1 VLISIGDG
9 DEPEALVL
17 VARIRA
23 RTINLT
29 VGLADELAGQMA
41 LRRERV
47 RFAIAADGSPIE
59 AGHVVVIDDF
69 QLRIIEVS
77 DGKMIAF
84 EAGRALTPALPVSSL
99 GAFLSPEPVAVIV
112 DAPACLVKR
121 MTCGRSRLRL
131 RIRGRELSR

>member
-1 VLISIGDG
+1 
-9 DEPEALVL
+9 
-17 VARIRA
+17 
-23 RTINLT
+23 
-29 VGLADELAGQMA
+29 MA

-47 RFAIAADGSPIE
+47 RFAIAANGSPIE

-84 EAGRALTPALPVSSL
+84 EVGRALTPALPVSSL
-99 GAFLSPEPVAVIV
+99 GAFLSPEPDAVIV
-112 DAPACLVKR
+112 DTPACLVKR